1 MKAMTEETVAL
12 MEPMLPAHGQ
22 RVLEDMAM
30 ELAKKG
36 SALAATLHPR
46 VRQSIGDLVRSMN
59 CYYSNLIEGHDTL
72 PRDIDKALAG
82 DLTDDPEKR
91 SLQLEAKAHVEV
103 QRLIDRGAAPMLVPV
118 RAFLLWIHREF
129 CSRLPQELLRVENPG
144 THEIL
149 RVIPGELRTTEV
161 SAGRHVPPLDENLEY
176 FMRRF
181 EEAYNPGNLS
191 QVQQV
196 IAIAASHHRLVW
208 IHPFLD
214 GNGRVARLYSH
225 AYLLHTGIGSDLW
238 SVSRGLAR
246 NVETYKSTLMA
257 ADVARQGDL
266 DGRGA
271 LSHEELVNF
280 CRFFL
285 ETCIDQVGFM
295 ARLLDVDRFLTRMEI
310 HVREEVAG
318 KRLPKGAFA
327 LLREAF
333 YSGEFR
339 RGNAPGITGYQ
350 ERQARAILSSLLEKG
365 YLVSSTERGPVRLG
379 FPPEAIER
387 WLPALYPAR

>member
-1 MKAMTEETVAL
+1 MTAETVAL

-22 RVLEDMAM
+22 RELEDMAM

-36 SALAATLHPR
+36 SALAGTLHPL
-46 VRQSIGDLVRSMN
+46 VRQSIGNLVRSMN
-59 CYYSNLIEGHDTL
+59 CYYSNLIEGHETL

-82 DLTDDPEKR
+82 DLSKDPGKR
-91 SLQLEAKAHVEV
+91 NLQLEAKAHIEV
-103 QRLIDRGAAPMLVPV
+103 QRIIDRGAAPMLAPV
-118 RAFLLWIHREF
+118 QAFLLWIHREF
-129 CSRLPQELLRVENPG
+129 CSRLPRELLRVENPD

-149 RVIPGELRTTEV
+149 KVIPGELRTTEV
-161 SAGRHVPPLDENLEY
+161 SVGQHVPPLAENLNY

-181 EEAYNPGNLS
+181 EEAYSPDNLS

-196 IAIAASHHRLVW
+196 IAVAASHHRLVW
-208 IHPFLD
+208 MHPFLD

-257 ADVARQGDL
+257 ADVARRGDL

-285 ETCIDQVGFM
+285 EACIDQVGFIT
-295 ARLLDVDRFLTRMEI
+295 RLLDVDRFLTRMEI

-318 KRLPKGAFA
+318 KRLPKGAFP

-339 RGNAPGITGYQ
+339 RGSAPEITGYQ
-350 ERQARAILSSLLEKG
+350 ERQARGVLSRLLEKG
-365 YLVSSTERGPVRLG
+365 YLTSLTERGPVRLG
-379 FPPEAIER
+379 FPREAIER